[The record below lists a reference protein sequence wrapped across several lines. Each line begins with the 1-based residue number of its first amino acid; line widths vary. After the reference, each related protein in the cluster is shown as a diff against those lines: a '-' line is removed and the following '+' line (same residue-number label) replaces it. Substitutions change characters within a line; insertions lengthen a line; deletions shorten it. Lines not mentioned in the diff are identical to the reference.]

1 MFTIKNRVRVGVSYL
16 VLLAIFLLVSF
27 LIRPISDAVNAG
39 AFPFSA
45 WFYGFI
51 NNFTSYTL
59 WLFVFGGLISIG
71 YIRGKG
77 NEKFD
82 IVFALIAL
90 YTLVWFLVVSINEIF
105 STALAAGAIGKLR
118 GSSVGARA
126 YDWAGFVSGL
136 LMLSGGV
143 YFVFN
148 AKFLTTLV
156 DLFKEIMGFSAHGEK
171 SQAKWEDLTFGK
183 EVKVEKK
190 AKAEKSE
197 TFSEE
202 EVEGTS
208 SSESKEAEVKEESN
222 APTEK
227 AEAPK
232 PKTTKKKPVN
242 EPKEVVEEA
251 PIVQEE
257 PKEVVEEAPV
267 AQEEPKEKSSKNKEE
282 KASSDEEEKPE

>member
-27 LIRPISDAVNAG
+27 LIRPISAAVNAG

-45 WFYGFI
+45 WFYSFI

-251 PIVQEE
+251 IVQEE

-267 AQEEPKEKSSKNKEE
+267 AQEEPKEKSSKTKEE

>member
-27 LIRPISDAVNAG
+27 LIRPISAAVNAG

-45 WFYGFI
+45 WFYSFI

-257 PKEVVEEAPV
+257 PKEVVEEVV
-267 AQEEPKEKSSKNKEE
+267 AQEEPKEKSSKTKEE

>member
-136 LMLSGGV
+136 LMLS
-143 YFVFN
+143 
-148 AKFLTTLV
+148 
-156 DLFKEIMGFSAHGEK
+156 
-171 SQAKWEDLTFGK
+171 
-183 EVKVEKK
+183 
-190 AKAEKSE
+190 
-197 TFSEE
+197 EE
-202 EVEGTS
+202 YTS
-208 SSESKEAEVKEESN
+208 SLMQSFLLH
-222 APTEK
+222 
-227 AEAPK
+227 
-232 PKTTKKKPVN
+232 
-242 EPKEVVEEA
+242 
-251 PIVQEE
+251 
-257 PKEVVEEAPV
+257 
-267 AQEEPKEKSSKNKEE
+267 
-282 KASSDEEEKPE
+282 

>member
-27 LIRPISDAVNAG
+27 LIRPISAAVNAG
-39 AFPFSA
+39 AFPFTA
-45 WFYGFI
+45 WFYSFI

-257 PKEVVEEAPV
+257 PKEVVEEVV
-267 AQEEPKEKSSKNKEE
+267 AQEEPKEKSSKTKEE

>member
-1 MFTIKNRVRVGVSYL
+1 MFSIKNRVRVGVSYL
-16 VLLAIFLLVSF
+16 VLLAIFLLVTF
-27 LIRPISDAVNAG
+27 MIRPISDAVNAG
-39 AFPFSA
+39 AFPFTA
-45 WFYGFI
+45 WFYSFI

-171 SQAKWEDLTFGK
+171 SQAK
-183 EVKVEKK
+183 
-190 AKAEKSE
+190 
-197 TFSEE
+197 
-202 EVEGTS
+202 
-208 SSESKEAEVKEESN
+208 
-222 APTEK
+222 
-227 AEAPK
+227 
-232 PKTTKKKPVN
+232 
-242 EPKEVVEEA
+242 
-251 PIVQEE
+251 
-257 PKEVVEEAPV
+257 
-267 AQEEPKEKSSKNKEE
+267 
-282 KASSDEEEKPE
+282 

>member
-39 AFPFSA
+39 AFPFTA
-45 WFYGFI
+45 WFYSFI

-232 PKTTKKKPVN
+232 PKTAKKKPVN

-251 PIVQEE
+251 VVQEE

-267 AQEEPKEKSSKNKEE
+267 AQEEPKEKSSKTKEE

>member
-27 LIRPISDAVNAG
+27 LIRPISAAVNAG

-45 WFYGFI
+45 WFYSFI

-202 EVEGTS
+202 EVEGTG

-251 PIVQEE
+251 VVQEE

-267 AQEEPKEKSSKNKEE
+267 AQEEPKEKSSKTKEE

>member
-257 PKEVVEEAPV
+257 PKEVVEEVV
-267 AQEEPKEKSSKNKEE
+267 AQEEPKEKSSKTKEE

>member
-27 LIRPISDAVNAG
+27 LIRPISAAVNAG

-45 WFYGFI
+45 WFYSFI

-82 IVFALIAL
+82 VVFALIAL

-257 PKEVVEEAPV
+257 PKEVVEEVV
-267 AQEEPKEKSSKNKEE
+267 AQEEPKEKSSKTKEE

>member
-1 MFTIKNRVRVGVSYL
+1 MFSIKNRVRVGVSYL
-16 VLLAIFLLVSF
+16 VLLAIFLLVTF
-27 LIRPISDAVNAG
+27 MIRPISDAVNAG
-39 AFPFSA
+39 AFPFTA
-45 WFYGFI
+45 WFYSFI

-202 EVEGTS
+202 EVEGTG
-208 SSESKEAEVKEESN
+208 SSESKETEVKEESN

-257 PKEVVEEAPV
+257 PKEVVEEAV
-267 AQEEPKEKSSKNKEE
+267 AQEEPKEKSSKAKEE

>member
-27 LIRPISDAVNAG
+27 LIRPISAAVNVG

-257 PKEVVEEAPV
+257 PKEVVEEVV
-267 AQEEPKEKSSKNKEE
+267 AQEEPKEKSSKTKEE